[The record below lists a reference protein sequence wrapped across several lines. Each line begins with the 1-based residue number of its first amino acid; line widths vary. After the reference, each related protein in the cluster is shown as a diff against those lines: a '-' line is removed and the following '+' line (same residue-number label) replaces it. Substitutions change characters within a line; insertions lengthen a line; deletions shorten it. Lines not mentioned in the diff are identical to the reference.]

1 MSNQKRDPKTD
12 PRAALGEALRQLR
25 VDAGYTQ
32 AAAAALIDGWGEDSL
47 QKAETGGQVPTDDFY
62 ARLLTL
68 YAVTPREKVL
78 LDVMLLTAR
87 AARGKVPEFFE
98 VYLGREKQAEYLL
111 LWCPVVV
118 SGLLQVFEY
127 ARAMYTKAGLDEDEI
142 EENVTARI
150 NRQAILD
157 HPDAPHVTMLLH
169 ESVLRRLVG
178 TPEVMVKQLT
188 RLLEVSKWRNIII
201 QVIRDD
207 GYFLGLEG
215 QFEIASGDEI
225 PDTVVMVAVEDQTLD
240 GKAVV
245 RKATTLF
252 RKIQGRALTTEETQ
266 ALITEA
272 IEQWNSQQ
280 Q

>member
-1 MSNQKRDPKTD
+1 M
-12 PRAALGEALRQLR
+12 LGN
-25 VDAGYTQ
+25 
-32 AAAAALIDGWGEDSL
+32 
-47 QKAETGGQVPTDDFY
+47 
-62 ARLLTL
+62 
-68 YAVTPREKVL
+68 
-78 LDVMLLTAR
+78 AR

-98 VYLGREKQAEYLL
+98 VYLGREQQAEYLM

-118 SGLLQVFEY
+118 SGLLQVPEY
-127 ARAMYTKAGLDEDEI
+127 ARAMYTRAGLDEDEI

-157 HPDAPHVTMLLH
+157 RPDAPHVTMLLH

-178 TPEVMVKQLT
+178 TPEVMVKQWT
-188 RLLEVSKWRNIII
+188 RLLEVSKRRDVII

-207 GYFLGLEG
+207 GYFFGLEG
-215 QFEIASGDEI
+215 PFEIASGDEI
-225 PDTVVMVAVEDQTLD
+225 PDTLVMVAVEDQTTD
-240 GKAVV
+240 GKTVV

-252 RKIQGRALTTEETQ
+252 REIQGRALTTEETRI
-266 ALITEA
+266 LITEA